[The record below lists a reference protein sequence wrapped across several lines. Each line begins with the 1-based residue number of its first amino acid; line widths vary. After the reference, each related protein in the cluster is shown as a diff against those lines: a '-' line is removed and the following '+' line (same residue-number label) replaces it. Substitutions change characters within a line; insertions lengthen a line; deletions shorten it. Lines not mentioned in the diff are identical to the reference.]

1 MKHAR
6 FWHCWMRVVPMA
18 LLLTAPLW
26 ADTPAHAQSGP
37 SEYDLKAAF
46 VYQFLAYVTW
56 PASKPPNGP
65 LVIGVVGAGELADN
79 LAALAAAG
87 AAPVRPIDI
96 RRLSVDADPRDL
108 HVLFVA
114 DVFDDEADPL
124 LRAAADAGVLT
135 VTETLPRPPDA
146 MINFEIVDNKVRFE
160 VALGRARASGM
171 DISARLLGVAL
182 RVVDTP

>member
-1 MKHAR
+1 MMNVR
-6 FWHCWMRVVPMA
+6 FWHGWLRIVPLL

-26 ADTPAHAQSGP
+26 ADTPAQAQSGP

-56 PASKPPNGP
+56 PQSKPAEGP
-65 LVIGVVGAGELADN
+65 IIIGVVGAGELADN
-79 LAALAAAG
+79 LAALAMERGFAA
-87 AAPVRPIDI
+87 RPIEI
-96 RRLSVDADPRDL
+96 RRVSIDADPREF

-114 DVFDDEADPL
+114 GTSDDDADRL
-124 LRAAADAGVLT
+124 LRAAADAAVLT
-135 VTETLPRPPDA
+135 VTETLPRPPDS
-146 MINFEIVDNKVRFE
+146 MINFEVVDNRVRFE

-182 RVVDTP
+182 RVVDAP

>member
-1 MKHAR
+1 MTNLR
-6 FWHCWMRVVPMA
+6 FWHGWLRIVPLA

-26 ADTPAHAQSGP
+26 AETPAKAQSGP

-56 PASKPPNGP
+56 PQSKPAEGP
-65 LVIGVVGAGELADN
+65 LIIGVVGAGELADN
-79 LAALAAAG
+79 LAALAMERGFAA
-87 AAPVRPIDI
+87 RPIEI

-114 DVFDDEADPL
+114 ATYGDEAGML

-146 MINFEIVDNKVRFE
+146 MINFEVVDNRVRFE

-182 RVVDTP
+182 RVVDVP